1 MRASFAALLAVTFA
15 ASALTGCGQYANQ
28 APVATSAAAGLE
40 ARGHA
45 APASQLAKEFAQKL
59 QSQYPAGVAVQ
70 GTAVT
75 LTTKQGKTT
84 YEFAHTPDTHKVRVS
99 AGEYTFEIDHA
110 KLLNG
115 EGEVN
120 ADVLPAMLIP
130 IAIQVGVGAALGVAN
145 YWLHHRGDQFHRD
158 EAVKAAVEGMLAALV
173 PITREVKYA
182 QFLVPVALIIVKSA
196 ASLDYKDLAKAAT
209 DHLGDI
215 VKAIAAIVTDLRML
229 GHDGVPAAKPAV

>member
-1 MRASFAALLAVTFA
+1 MRAPFAALLAVTFA
-15 ASALTGCGQYANQ
+15 ASALTGCGQYATQ
-28 APVATSAAAGLE
+28 APVATTAAAGFQ
-40 ARGHA
+40 AQGSHA
-45 APASQLAKEFAQKL
+45 APASQLAKEFAAKL
-59 QSQYPAGVAVQ
+59 QSQYPTGVAVR
-70 GTAVT
+70 GTTVT

-84 YEFAHTPDTHKVRVS
+84 YEFGRTPDTHKVRVS

-110 KLLNG
+110 KLVNG
-115 EGEVN
+115 DGEMN

-145 YWLHHRGDQFHRD
+145 YWIHHRGEQFDR
-158 EAVKAAVEGMLAALV
+158 EQAVKAAVEGMLAALV

-209 DHLGDI
+209 EHLGDI
-215 VKAIAAIVTDLRML
+215 VKAIAAIVTDIRMI
-229 GHDGVPAAKPAV
+229 GNDQATAQG